1 MRFLCVSCVSRL
13 PPVSLNRV
21 EAIALLGFRAHSG
34 LNFDQR
40 LGFCLRSHIT
50 AQSVRG
56 IFIAHQMNSVF
67 LWSICFSHSASALW
81 AGSWD
86 TQTHPLGRAAGG
98 PFKLDTYPELHMRR
112 CCSYAAMLQQLSQLH
127 PVGCS
132 DEPPAR
138 APWPCFWSECAR

>member
-34 LNFDQR
+34 LNFDQI
-40 LGFCLRSHIT
+40 LGFCLRVT

-67 LWSICFSHSASALW
+67 LWSICFSHSASTLGW
-81 AGSWD
+81 FLGHTD
-86 TQTHPLGRAAGG
+86 THPREGRW
-98 PFKLDTYPELHMRR
+98 
-112 CCSYAAMLQQLSQLH
+112 
-127 PVGCS
+127 
-132 DEPPAR
+132 R
-138 APWPCFWSECAR
+138 AVQT